1 MNIVGEG
8 FSGDI
13 IRQIDQRQKI
23 AGSLKRTNEQLLYL
37 NNKTGWVR
45 MVSSVNVTQSGIRN
59 LPYVGDK
66 LAEEFIL
73 FNGVTSSTTGARAG
87 VWPGTGP
94 SENYAYG
101 LGGTNFG
108 LKPIPGIT
116 QASIKTETRG
126 SLKTATINIIAH
138 NKEQFDIIDVL
149 YMRLGYSILLEWGHS
164 NFFYNN
170 GTYESNNPF
179 SLANSF
185 LSGALT
191 YDNHLEQIQI
201 QRNESNGNYDA
212 IIAKVVNFNWN
223 YTKEGTYNITL
234 TLRSM
239 GDVIESIKSNIL
251 LPGGTVTEKKDLDPK
266 QPTPSSTQVIKA
278 FSETHE
284 IGKVFYEAQQFLST
298 RTSNNKSATI
308 TSKDNKSTGYDDNR
322 ISVTYY
328 KQTYGGEG
336 GEQYY
341 VKFSQFLHILQSKII
356 PNVDNENVKLLKINN
371 RVKSNIIYNQNRQIS
386 SNPGICNFNTSFG
399 GGKFIFMPAADE
411 YLLGGSGGYKFGG
424 NYYGQAMNI
433 YFNMSFILTQI
444 ESLKDKDGKVSL
456 YDLLNSLCKGW
467 NQATGYV
474 NKLEPII
481 NAETLE
487 IIIIDKTAL
496 PDRDAILN
504 RLELNTTTAKF
515 NVYGLY
521 YDKDSSTSATG
532 GFIRDLNFSTTI
544 SPELATMITI
554 GATSNGY
561 ILGEDATALSRMNS
575 GLVDRFKKKIT
586 TPTTDKFVDNDT
598 FESLKNRLEQK
609 TPETEGSDTFQD
621 QIKKSMEAAANE
633 VKDPLEKDYKNVFNA
648 LNTFIAK
655 LSSGDGTKTPTWD
668 QEAITAF
675 SSVQTQLLE
684 YEQFKKSKAE
694 QILTSTKETQNNIC
708 SPNVGFLPF
717 DLNITIDGLSGIK
730 VYQKYLIDTTFLPSN
745 YPETLEFIIKGI
757 THTISNNEW
766 ITSLESFAIPKNPF
780 GLKQDTTSQLASNS
794 NINTPPSQGNL
805 NAIKGNNSL
814 RQVLLNAGYSENS
827 PEYRFAFAI
836 GSREGWDANANG
848 GIGTRSYRNN
858 NPGNLDFS
866 TNLRSID
873 SGVALESNP
882 FGPNRFAHF
891 TTAELGA
898 KALVETKIKQWANGN
913 MPPTEGNQILIVNRK
928 GGNRWIANQPPTIAQ
943 FFYTY
948 APPNENNTEQYIS
961 GVINDL
967 RAIKP
972 NINRNTLVKDIL
984 V

>member
-170 GTYESNNPF
+170 NTYESNNPF

-239 GDVIESIKSNIL
+239 GDVIESLKSNVL
-251 LPGGTVTEKKDLDPK
+251 LPGGTVTKAEDKDPK
-266 QPTPSSTQVIKA
+266 QPTNSSTQVIKA
-278 FSETHE
+278 FANAHE
-284 IGKVFYEAQQFLST
+284 IGREFYRAQQQIANLKPGTTTGVSLLT
-298 RTSNNKSATI
+298 TTNDDES
-308 TSKDNKSTGYDDNR
+308 GYDDGR
-322 ISVTYY
+322 KSVSYF
-328 KQTYGGEG
+328 KQEYQGEG

-341 VKFSQFLHILQSKII
+341 IKFSKFLHLLKTKII
-356 PNVDNENVKLLKINN
+356 PNVNNEDVKLLKINN
-371 RVKSNIIYNQNRQIS
+371 KVKTNIIYYQNRQVS
-386 SNPGICNFNTSFG
+386 SNPGICNFNITFKKG
-399 GGKFIFMPAADE
+399 NEKFIFMPGADQ
-411 YLLGGSGGYKFGG
+411 YLLPNSGTEKFKG
-424 NYYGQAMNI
+424 NFYGQLMNI
-433 YFNMSFILTQI
+433 YFNLNYILTQI
-444 ESLKDKDGKVSL
+444 DALKDNKGKVSI

-474 NKLEPII
+474 NRLEPII

-487 IIIIDKTAL
+487 IIILDQTAL
-496 PDRDAILN
+496 PNRDAILKK
-504 RLELNTTTAKF
+504 LGLNTTTAF
-515 NVYGLY
+515 FDVYGLY
-521 YDKDSSTSATG
+521 YTLNNTATS

-554 GATSNGY
+554 GSTANGY
-561 ILGEDATALSRMNS
+561 VVGEDATALSRMNN
-575 GLVDRFKKKIT
+575 GLEDRFKKTIT
-586 TPTTDKFVDNDT
+586 TPE
-598 FESLKNRLEQK
+598 ESTNEAE
-609 TPETEGSDTFQD
+609 TPTE
-621 QIKKSMEAAANE
+621 N
-633 VKDPLEKDYKNVFNA
+633 PLEKDYKNVFVAFNKF
-648 LNTFIAK
+648 LED
-655 LSSGDGTKTPTWD
+655 LSNGSGKKPKWNK
-668 QEAITAF
+668 EAITAF
-675 SSVQTQLLE
+675 TSVQTQLLE
-684 YEQFKKSKAE
+684 YDQAKLTQAE
-694 QILTSTKETQNNIC
+694 QLQQSSGENKANIS
-708 SPNVGFLPF
+708 SPNSGFLPF
-717 DLNITIDGLSGIK
+717 NLQMTIDGLSGMK

-745 YPETLEFIIKGI
+745 YPEALEFLIKGI

-766 ITSLESFAIPKNPF
+766 TTTLESLAIPKDPF
-780 GLKQDTTSQLASNS
+780 GLQNNTEISKSQNS
-794 NINTPPSQGNL
+794 NTNSPLSQGNL

-814 RQVLLNAGYSENS
+814 RQVLLDAGYSENS

-866 TNLRSID
+866 INLRSID
-873 SGVALESNP
+873 SGVALENNP
-882 FGPNRFAHF
+882 FGSNRFAHF

-913 MPPTEGNQILIVNRK
+913 MPSTPGNQILIVNRK

-967 RAIKP
+967 RVIKP

>member
-1 MNIVGEG
+1 
-8 FSGDI
+8 
-13 IRQIDQRQKI
+13 
-23 AGSLKRTNEQLLYL
+23 
-37 NNKTGWVR
+37 
-45 MVSSVNVTQSGIRN
+45 
-59 LPYVGDK
+59 
-66 LAEEFIL
+66 
-73 FNGVTSSTTGARAG
+73 
-87 VWPGTGP
+87 
-94 SENYAYG
+94 
-101 LGGTNFG
+101 
-108 LKPIPGIT
+108 
-116 QASIKTETRG
+116 
-126 SLKTATINIIAH
+126 
-138 NKEQFDIIDVL
+138 
-149 YMRLGYSILLEWGHS
+149 
-164 NFFYNN
+164 
-170 GTYESNNPF
+170 
-179 SLANSF
+179 
-185 LSGALT
+185 
-191 YDNHLEQIQI
+191 
-201 QRNESNGNYDA
+201 
-212 IIAKVVNFNWN
+212 
-223 YTKEGTYNITL
+223 
-234 TLRSM
+234 M
-239 GDVIESIKSNIL
+239 GDVIESLKSNIL

-648 LNTFIAK
+648 FNTFVVK
-655 LSSGDGTKTPTWD
+655 LSSGNGTKTPTWD

-694 QILTSTKETQNNIC
+694 QILTSTKDTQNNIC

-730 VYQKYLIDTTFLPSN
+730 VYQKYLIDTAFLPSN

-794 NINTPPSQGNL
+794 NTQNITNGNYFRGSVASTVKETTDFLTDVLKGLGIPNPNQNQIQFMKSWRQHEGGKASWNPLNTTLNSPNSQPYNYVSVKNFPDRQTGLNATINTLKNGRYTNVIT
-805 NAIKGNNSL
+805 AIKNIKDENGISAAMRAVNDSPWGSNFNPPVASSWRTLNNL
-814 RQVLLNAGYSENS
+814 IFKD
-827 PEYRFAFAI
+827 PI
-836 GSREGWDANANG
+836 
-848 GIGTRSYRNN
+848 
-858 NPGNLDFS
+858 
-866 TNLRSID
+866 
-873 SGVALESNP
+873 
-882 FGPNRFAHF
+882 
-891 TTAELGA
+891 
-898 KALVETKIKQWANGN
+898 IKR
-913 MPPTEGNQILIVNRK
+913 T
-928 GGNRWIANQPPTIAQ
+928 
-943 FFYTY
+943 
-948 APPNENNTEQYIS
+948 
-961 GVINDL
+961 
-967 RAIKP
+967 
-972 NINRNTLVKDIL
+972 
-984 V
+984 

>member
-13 IRQIDQRQKI
+13 IRQINQRQKI

-191 YDNHLEQIQI
+191 YDNHLEEIQI

-239 GDVIESIKSNIL
+239 GDVIESLKSNVL
-251 LPGGTVTEKKDLDPK
+251 LPGGTASGNDSNFSKPTEKFA
-266 QPTPSSTQVIKA
+266 QTIKA
-278 FSETHE
+278 FADAHE
-284 IGKVFYEAQQFLST
+284 IGREFYRAQQQLANLKPGTTTGVSLLPT
-298 RTSNNKSATI
+298 TNDDES
-308 TSKDNKSTGYDDNR
+308 GYDDGR
-322 ISVTYY
+322 KSVSYF
-328 KQTYGGEG
+328 KQVYQGEG

-341 VKFSQFLHILQSKII
+341 IKFSYFLHLLKTKVI
-356 PNVDNENVKLLKINN
+356 PNVNNENVKLLKINN
-371 RVKSNIIYNQNRQIS
+371 RVKTNIIYYQNRQVS
-386 SNPGICNFNTSFG
+386 SNPGICNFNITFKKG
-399 GGKFIFMPAADE
+399 DEKFIFMPGADQ
-411 YLLGGSGGYKFGG
+411 YLLPDSGTEKFKG
-424 NYYGQAMNI
+424 NFYGQLMNI
-433 YFNMSFILTQI
+433 YFNLNYILTQI
-444 ESLKDKDGKVSL
+444 DALKDNKGKVSI
-456 YDLLNSLCKGW
+456 YGLLNSLCKGW

-474 NKLEPII
+474 NRLEPIV
-481 NAETLE
+481 NAETNE
-487 IIIIDKTAL
+487 IIILDQTAL
-496 PDRDAILN
+496 PNRDAILKK
-504 RLELNTTTAKF
+504 LGLNTTTAF
-515 NVYGLY
+515 FDVYGLY
-521 YDKDSSTSATG
+521 YTLNNTATS

-554 GATSNGY
+554 GSTANGY
-561 ILGEDATALSRMNS
+561 VVGEDATALSRMNN
-575 GLVDRFKKKIT
+575 GLEDRFKKTIT
-586 TPTTDKFVDNDT
+586 TPE
-598 FESLKNRLEQK
+598 ESTNEAE
-609 TPETEGSDTFQD
+609 TPTE
-621 QIKKSMEAAANE
+621 N
-633 VKDPLEKDYKNVFNA
+633 PLEKDYKNVFVAFNKF
-648 LNTFIAK
+648 LED
-655 LSSGDGTKTPTWD
+655 LSNGSGKYPNWN

-675 SSVQTQLLE
+675 TSVQTQLLE
-684 YEQFKKSKAE
+684 YDQAKLTQAE
-694 QILTSTKETQNNIC
+694 QLQQSSGENKANIS
-708 SPNVGFLPF
+708 SPNSGFLPF
-717 DLNITIDGLSGIK
+717 NLQITIDGLSGMK

-745 YPETLEFIIKGI
+745 YPEALEFLIKGI

-766 ITSLESFAIPKNPF
+766 TTTLESLAIPKDPF
-780 GLKQDTTSQLASNS
+780 GLQ
-794 NINTPPSQGNL
+794 
-805 NAIKGNNSL
+805 
-814 RQVLLNAGYSENS
+814 
-827 PEYRFAFAI
+827 
-836 GSREGWDANANG
+836 
-848 GIGTRSYRNN
+848 
-858 NPGNLDFS
+858 
-866 TNLRSID
+866 
-873 SGVALESNP
+873 
-882 FGPNRFAHF
+882 
-891 TTAELGA
+891 
-898 KALVETKIKQWANGN
+898 
-913 MPPTEGNQILIVNRK
+913 
-928 GGNRWIANQPPTIAQ
+928 
-943 FFYTY
+943 
-948 APPNENNTEQYIS
+948 NNTEIS
-961 GVINDL
+961 KSRNSNTQNITNGNYFRGSVASTVKETTDFLTDVLKGLGIPNPNQNQIQFMKSWRQHEGGKASWNPLNTTLNSPNSQPYNYVSVKNFPDRQTGLNATINTLKNGRYTNVIT
-967 RAIKP
+967 AIK
-972 NINRNTLVKDIL
+972 NIKDENGISAAMRAVNDSPWGSNFNPPVASSWRTLNNLIFKDPIIKRT
-984 V
+984 